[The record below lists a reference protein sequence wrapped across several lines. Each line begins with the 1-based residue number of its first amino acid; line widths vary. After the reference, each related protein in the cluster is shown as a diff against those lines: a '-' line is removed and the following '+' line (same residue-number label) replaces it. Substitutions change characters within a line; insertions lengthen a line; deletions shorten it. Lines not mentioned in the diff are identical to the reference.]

1 MMEEIIQIRKE
12 IDCNLSLAFKFFTQ
26 NELLEEWLTIK
37 AEVNPK
43 VGGKFELFWDPED
56 KENNS
61 TIGCKI
67 TGIENER
74 YISFEWK
81 GPVQF
86 KNFMNSAD
94 PLTHVIVFFTSDNPN
109 KSTIHLFHTGWRQ
122 NSEWQSARDYF
133 ENAWS
138 NALIGLQERIA
149 KNATL

>member
-1 MMEEIIQIRKE
+1 MEDIIQIKKE
-12 IDCNLSLAFKFFTQ
+12 IDCDISLAFKFFIQ
-26 NELLEEWLTIK
+26 NDLLEQWLTVK
-37 AEVNPK
+37 AEVNPV
-43 VGGKFELFWDPED
+43 VGGKFELFWDPDD

-86 KNFMNSAD
+86 KHFMNSAD
-94 PLTHVIVFFTSDNPN
+94 PLTHVIVFFSSVKPN
-109 KSTIHLFHTGWRQ
+109 RTTIHLFHTGWRQ
-122 NSEWQSARDYF
+122 NSEWHDARGYF
-133 ENAWS
+133 EKAWS
-138 NALIGLQERIA
+138 NALIGLQKRLA